1 MTAQEVLLP
10 LLCVRRHVHAHA
22 EADGGAHDA
31 DGHAEVAGRAD
42 LHRVLRKEV
51 PQIGKLCI
59 VICTR
64 QPPRRQ
70 RQLLRV
76 LQHLVD
82 AAARLDGAGDGEV
95 TVHLEQEPAG
105 DLGIVHLGKVPLH
118 LRDGAQGRLD
128 ESLRLC
134 GLGEGAADER
144 GKTPKACGGIRD
156 VRIGNDEL

>member
-1 MTAQEVLLP
+1 MSPT
-10 LLCVRRHVHAHA
+10 
-22 EADGGAHDA
+22 
-31 DGHAEVAGRAD
+31 
-42 LHRVLRKEV
+42 
-51 PQIGKLCI
+51 
-59 VICTR
+59 T
-64 QPPRRQ
+64 PREPEEN
-70 RQLLRV
+70 
-76 LQHLVD
+76 QHLNR
-82 AAARLDGAGDGEV
+82 ARTEPVPAPLQAPA
-95 TVHLEQEPAG
+95 HSPEQEPAG